1 LQFPDRLHEIQYF
14 GSASSLLVLLS
25 TMSSLDAQLAAF
37 KQRAQAQ
44 PVLPRAVVRLQPP
57 SSAEVIDLTGGPS
70 TRDEQDLST
79 QPPKKRQKASVVYSQ
94 PKDTGMGQHLFT
106 QLTYAV
112 DYLKTHSPITAEE
125 IARYLSTSMT
135 PSFLYLLRNNPKIT
149 YNADSDLYEFRP
161 LHNIR
166 NASSLLATLANTP
179 TGAGLVVKELKDGYP
194 NIEDDLKA
202 LEAQGKVLV
211 MRGKKDG
218 LARMVWYN
226 DPKLNV
232 SISDEFKDL
241 FHSLKVP
248 DAEDL
253 PKELEKAG
261 MTPASVDPRTIKH
274 AVVEKEKKRKGRRR
288 GKITNTHLVGIFR
301 DYSER
306 NS

>member
-1 LQFPDRLHEIQYF
+1 M
-14 GSASSLLVLLS
+14 
-25 TMSSLDAQLAAF
+25 TSLDAQLAAF

-44 PVLPRAVVRLQPP
+44 PVLPRAVDRLQRP
-57 SSAEVIDLTGGPS
+57 SAEVIDLTDSAPCV
-70 TRDEQDLST
+70 RDESWDT
-79 QPPKKRQKASVVYSQ
+79 NGQPPKKRQKTNIVYSQ

-112 DYLKTHSPITAEE
+112 DYLKTHSPITADE
-125 IARYLSTSMT
+125 IARYLSTTMT

-194 NIEDDLKA
+194 NIEDDLKT
-202 LEAQGKVLV
+202 LEQQGKVLV
-211 MRGKKDG
+211 TRGKKDG

-232 SISDEFKDL
+232 SVSEEFKEL
-241 FHSLKVP
+241 FHSFKVP
-248 DAEDL
+248 EAADL
-253 PKELEKAG
+253 PRELEKAG
-261 MTPASVDPRTIKH
+261 MMPASVDPRTIKH
-274 AVVEKEKKRKGRRR
+274 AVVEKEKKGRRR
-288 GKITNTHLVGIFR
+288 GKITNTHIVGIFR
-301 DYSER
+301 DYSAER
-306 NS
+306 Q